1 MPFKKV
7 GENDYTSPTGRHFN
21 QKQVNLYYANGGH
34 FPGEAHAAG
43 GTVKGPSMARSK
55 SYGTFGA
62 AYAAGGPVL
71 GRTRDF
77 LKEQVEFRD
86 PDEGGNRSYGAN
98 VSDAADEDNKYAK
111 SGEGSGKGIKAPP
124 PNTTKNKSLK
134 AVKPRG

>member
-21 QKQVNLYYANGGH
+21 QAQVRLYYANGGH
-34 FPGEAHAAG
+34 FPGEKHAAG
-43 GTVKGPSMARSK
+43 GPIKGKEQSMARAK

-77 LKEQVEFRD
+77 LKEPVEFREK
-86 PDEGGNRSYGAN
+86 DEGNRQNADVVGDL
-98 VSDAADEDNKYAK
+98 SDADQKYGKDGA
-111 SGEGSGKGIKAPP
+111 GKGTGMVAPP
-124 PNTTKNKSLK
+124 KCGPNKSLK
-134 AVKPRG
+134 AVKPRR